1 MIRWLAL
8 LLAGLGIQAG
18 ELPTRGQIQ
27 AIAAEL
33 AEITGL
39 PLKREVPVSKMSRRQ
54 LERYLDKRIRKSA
67 KPAEIRADELTLK
80 WLGLV
85 PPDFDLAQST
95 IDLLTEQAAAFYD
108 YKKKKLVLLENPLGE
123 FDQFILAHELAHA
136 LADQHFPIGKFMDD
150 RAVNDDESTARMA
163 VVEGQASWL
172 MTEFEMR
179 HQRLGSLLDDDAA
192 LPRWNSLDPGNSY
205 AYPVLEKAPLYLK
218 VSLLFPYWEGGRF
231 QQAVLK
237 RRGRAAFREVFENPP
252 STTQNILRPE
262 TYFAGRSADTPELP
276 KEDARGWKTLTKG
289 TFGEL
294 DHLIVFR
301 LIALADAEELASQW
315 RGGAYHVLESK
326 QLCCRVLYASRWS
339 TPEAAERARAA
350 WEQHAKQKAVRGT
363 LTTRRE
369 DRDVIA
375 IEHPPAKARAAS
387 MQQSP

>member
-1 MIRWLAL
+1 MIRALAL
-8 LLAGLGIQAG
+8 LLAALCAHAG
-18 ELPTRGQIQ
+18 ELPTREQIQ
-27 AIAAEL
+27 AIVAEL
-33 AEITGL
+33 ADITGL
-39 PLKREVPVSKMSRRQ
+39 PMKREVPVSKMSRDQ
-54 LERYLDKRIRKSA
+54 LERYLNKRIRQSA
-67 KPAEIRADELTLK
+67 KPSEIRADELTLK

-85 PPDFDLAQST
+85 PADFDLAKST

-136 LADQHFPIGKFMDD
+136 LADQHYRIGKFMDD

-179 HQRLGSLLDDDAA
+179 HQQRGSLLDDDAA
-192 LPRWNSLDPGNSY
+192 LPRWNSLDPANSY
-205 AYPVLEKAPLYLK
+205 SYPVLEKAPLYLK

-237 RRGRAAFREVFENPP
+237 QRGKAGFRDVFESPP
-252 STTQNILRPE
+252 STSQNILRPE
-262 TYFAGRSADTPELP
+262 TYFDKRSADTPELP
-276 KEDARGWKTLTKG
+276 KDDPRGWKTLAKG

-294 DHLIVFR
+294 DHLIVYR
-301 LIALADAEELASQW
+301 LIDLPDAAELASHW

-326 QLCCRVLYASRWS
+326 KLCCRVVYASRWS
-339 TPEAAERARAA
+339 APEAAERARDA
-350 WEQHAKQKAVRGT
+350 WERHAGRKALRGT
-363 LTTRRE
+363 LTVRRD

-375 IEHPPAKARAAS
+375 IEQPIAK
-387 MQQSP
+387 